1 MGDLCMK
8 LYTKATTSLL
18 FVVLCIFSYL
28 YSKGD
33 IIYFSLLLAGLLCSL
48 LGDVFLGIQSKDKR
62 PLNKMF
68 LLGLISFSFTHVF
81 YISSFNYIYPL
92 NIKDILFSLFMIL
105 IIIAFLISR
114 KNFNFQG
121 FFIPTCI
128 YSILISLMFCKCIS
142 TSLLLG
148 KSIVSLLLILGSTS
162 FVVSDIIL
170 AFIVFDGKYTK
181 YISILNLTTY
191 YVGQFLIALTVIFI

>member
-1 MGDLCMK
+1 MK
-8 LYTKATTSLL
+8 LYTKTTTSLL

-68 LLGLISFSFTHVF
+68 LLGLISFSFTHIF
-81 YISSFNYIYPL
+81 YISAFSHIYPL
-92 NIKDILFSLFMIL
+92 NIKDIFFSLLMIFIV
-105 IIIAFLISR
+105 IIFLISR

-142 TSLLLG
+142 TSLFLG
-148 KSIVSLLLILGSTS
+148 RSIVSLLLILGSTL
-162 FVVSDIIL
+162 FVISDIIL
-170 AFIVFDGKYTK
+170 SFIVFDGKNTN

-191 YVGQFLIALTVIFI
+191 YIGQFLIASTVIFM